1 MIVGMILGEPTH
13 LIVFPV
19 IAMYKYGIGYQYFS
33 GMYTALFPM
42 IPAIIAVITIIADHK
57 QQRGALSHG

>member
-13 LIVFPV
+13 LLVFPIV
-19 IAMYKYGIGYQYFS
+19 RMVQKGVGYEYFS

-42 IPAIIAVITIIADHK
+42 VPAILALTVIIKDTKVRKEVRA
-57 QQRGALSHG
+57 